1 MIMKTFFISL
11 ILALAI
17 SPMSAWAQK
26 TYSTLWKQVTEAGNK
41 DLPKT
46 QLQLLSQIMDKAR
59 LEQAYGQM
67 MKAEVMA
74 MKCHY
79 EISADS
85 LKPAVD
91 RLEAKM
97 AATDDEVARAVMAA
111 VLAKTYSSYGNT
123 LSKEWQ
129 QTARLF
135 AKEAMKSPE
144 ILAKTK
150 ADDYKPLVVEGYN
163 LSLIHI

>member
-1 MIMKTFFISL
+1 MKPVLFIRISYLIIMIMKTFFISL

-59 LEQAYGQM
+59 QEQAYGQM

-111 VLAKTYSSYGNT
+111 VLAKT
-123 LSKEWQ
+123 
-129 QTARLF
+129 
-135 AKEAMKSPE
+135 
-144 ILAKTK
+144 
-150 ADDYKPLVVEGYN
+150 
-163 LSLIHI
+163 